1 MENIAR
7 LMGLSAD
14 LDRYPSELSTS
25 TEQKVVIARAFA
37 TEPELL
43 LMDEPYG
50 QMDIKTRF
58 YLEDEVV
65 RIWKELHSTVLFITH
80 NIEEAVYLADRILIL
95 SQKPA
100 SVKED
105 VVVDLPRPR
114 DINSPEFVRLRSYVT
129 DQIKWW

>member
-1 MENIAR
+1 MNP
-7 LMGLSAD
+7 D
-14 LDRYPSELSTS
+14 
-25 TEQKVVIARAFA
+25 
-37 TEPELL
+37 LL